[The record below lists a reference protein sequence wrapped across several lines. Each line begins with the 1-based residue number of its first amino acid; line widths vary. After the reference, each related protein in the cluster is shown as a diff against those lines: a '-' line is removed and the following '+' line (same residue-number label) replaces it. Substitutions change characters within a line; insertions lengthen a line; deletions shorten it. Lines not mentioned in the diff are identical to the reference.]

1 MRLFVVLSL
10 AMGLGAAVSARAQEP
25 EFAFPLIQ
33 GYGGIAVQPDVAEM
47 PQRGAKIVFDITADG
62 PPGEANRALETVAR
76 YLNLNAQ
83 AGNKTTDVKLA
94 LVLHGKA
101 TRCALDDAAYAKAV
115 AAAAGTEGTAVP
127 IANNPNRLL
136 LAELKKHGVET
147 FVCGQSL
154 ARNKYPLTDVAPEL
168 TVAASAM
175 TVNVNKQLAGYAYLL
190 MH

>member
-10 AMGLGAAVSARAQEP
+10 AMGLFAAVPARAQEP
-25 EFAFPLIQ
+25 EFVFPLIQ
-33 GYGGIAVQPDVAEM
+33 GYGGIAVQPEVAEL
-47 PQRGAKIVFDITADG
+47 PQRGAKIVFDITADS
-62 PPGEANRALETVAR
+62 PPGEVNRALESVAR

-83 AGNKTTDVKLA
+83 AGNQPGDVQLA

-115 AAAAGTEGTAVP
+115 AAGTELAAGP
-127 IANNPNRLL
+127 IEKNPNRPL
-136 LAELKKHGVET
+136 LAVLKKHGVQT

-154 ARNKYPLTDVAPEL
+154 ARNKYPLADVAPEL

-175 TVNVNKQLAGYAYLL
+175 TVNVNKQLAGYAYLFL
-190 MH
+190 H